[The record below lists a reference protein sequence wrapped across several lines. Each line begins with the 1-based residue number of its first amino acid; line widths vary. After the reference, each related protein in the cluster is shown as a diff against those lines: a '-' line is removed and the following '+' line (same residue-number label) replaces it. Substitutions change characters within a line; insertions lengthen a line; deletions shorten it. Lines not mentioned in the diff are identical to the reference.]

1 MIGFIYR
8 ILCVPTNESYIG
20 QTIDINRRK
29 NKHFSTLRNNKHENP
44 KLQNAWNKY
53 GEKNFSF
60 EFWTFD
66 NVTPEQLDEL
76 ECEYI
81 EKYNSLAN
89 GFNLVPGG
97 GFLPNKQKIKD
108 EDIITALCY
117 LEKFGDGYGK
127 TIEEFFNWSKGTF
140 SNLKTKNSYL
150 SAKEKFT
157 FLTDEEKEKR
167 INAIKNQIEQ
177 LRLERQLKQGGCEQA
192 YKLEAKDFNFAFA
205 AQELNFNYTQ
215 VANYLKIKPATVKD
229 WFSHRSRKKEY
240 NNYLQLNESDKEILF
255 KKVKEA
261 NLITYDCK
269 RSLKY
274 NEEDILN
281 YLCYKKIFN
290 GLDSSIQNLFG
301 WSEGTCYNIR
311 KPGRYKTIKAKFET
325 LPEEEVQHR
334 ANLVNSAVLK
344 SRN

>member
-8 ILCVPTNESYIG
+8 ILCIPTGKSYIG

-29 NKHFSTLRNNKHENP
+29 HEHFSTLRRNKHENP
-44 KLQNAWNKY
+44 KLQKAWNKY
-53 GEKNFSF
+53 GEENFSF
-60 EFWTFD
+60 EFWAFD
-66 NVTPEQLDEL
+66 NITPEQLDNL

-81 EKYNSLAN
+81 EKYNSLEK

-97 GFLPNKQKIKD
+97 GFLPNRQKIKD

-140 SNLKTKNSYL
+140 SSLKTKNSYL
-150 SAKEKFT
+150 AAKEKFAV
-157 FLTDEEKEKR
+157 LTKEEKENR
-167 INAIKNQIEQ
+167 IEITKDKIEQ
-177 LRLERQLKQGGCEQA
+177 LKLKRQLRQGGCEQA
-192 YKLEAKDFNFAFA
+192 YKLKDEDFNFAFA
-205 AQELNFNYTQ
+205 AQELHFNYTQ
-215 VANYLKIKPATVKD
+215 VANYLKIKPSAVKD
-229 WFSHRSRKKEY
+229 WFSHKSRKKEY
-240 NNYLQLNESDKEILF
+240 DNYLQLNENDKKTLF

-261 NLITYDCK
+261 NLTAYDCK
-269 RSLKY
+269 RGLKY

-290 GLDSSIQNLFG
+290 GQDSLVQNLFG
-301 WSEGTCYNIR
+301 WAEGTCYNIR
-311 KPGRYKTIKAKFET
+311 KPGRYKTIKARFEV
-325 LPEEEVQHR
+325 LPEEEIQYR

>member
-8 ILCVPTNESYIG
+8 ILCIPTGKSYIG

-29 NKHFSTLRNNKHENP
+29 HEHFSTLRRNKHENP
-44 KLQNAWNKY
+44 KLQKAWNKY
-53 GEKNFSF
+53 GEENFSF
-60 EFWTFD
+60 EFWAFD
-66 NVTPEQLDEL
+66 NITPEQLDNL

-81 EKYNSLAN
+81 EKYNSLEK

-97 GFLPNKQKIKD
+97 GFLPNRQKIKD

-140 SNLKTKNSYL
+140 SSLKTKNSYL
-150 SAKEKFT
+150 AAKEKFAV
-157 FLTDEEKEKR
+157 LTKEEKENR
-167 INAIKNQIEQ
+167 IEITKDKIEQ
-177 LRLERQLKQGGCEQA
+177 LKLKRQLRQGGCEQA
-192 YKLEAKDFNFAFA
+192 YKLKDEDFNFAFA
-205 AQELNFNYTQ
+205 AQELHFNYTQ
-215 VANYLKIKPATVKD
+215 VANYLKIKPSAVKD
-229 WFSHRSRKKEY
+229 WFSHKSRKKEY
-240 NNYLQLNESDKEILF
+240 DNYLQLNENDKETLF

-261 NLITYDCK
+261 NLTAYDCK
-269 RSLKY
+269 RGLKY

-290 GLDSSIQNLFG
+290 GQDSLVQNLFG
-301 WSEGTCYNIR
+301 WAEGTCYNIR
-311 KPGRYKTIKAKFET
+311 KPGRYKTIKARFEV
-325 LPEEEVQHR
+325 LPEEEIQYR

>member
-8 ILCVPTNESYIG
+8 ILCIPTNESYIG

-53 GEKNFSF
+53 GEENFSF

-66 NVTPEQLDEL
+66 NITPERLNKL

-81 EKYNSLAN
+81 EKYNSLAS

-290 GLDSSIQNLFG
+290 GLDSLIQNLFG

-311 KPGRYKTIKAKFET
+311 KPGRYKTIKAKFEA
-325 LPEEEVQHR
+325 LPEEEIQYR

>member
-8 ILCVPTNESYIG
+8 ILCVPTGESYIG

-29 NKHFSTLRNNKHENP
+29 NKHFSTLRGNKHENS

-53 GEKNFSF
+53 GEENFSF

-66 NVTPEQLDEL
+66 NITPERLNDL

-81 EKYNSLAN
+81 EKYNSLEK

-97 GFLPNKQKIKD
+97 GFLPNRQRIKE

-117 LEKFGDGYGK
+117 LETFEDGYGK

-150 SAKEKFT
+150 AAKEKFAS
-157 FLTDEEKEKR
+157 LTAKEKEDR
-167 INAIKNQIEQ
+167 INAIKIQIEE
-177 LRLERQLKQGGCEQA
+177 LKLKRQLKQGGCEQA
-192 YKLEAKDFNFAFA
+192 YKLKTEDFNFAFA
-205 AQELNFNYTQ
+205 AQELHFNYTQ
-215 VANYLKIKPATVKD
+215 VANYLKIKPTTVKD

-240 NNYLQLNESDKEILF
+240 NNYLQLNENDKEILF
-255 KKVKEA
+255 KKVKEV
-261 NLITYDCK
+261 NLTTYDCK
-269 RSLKY
+269 RGLKY
-274 NEEDILN
+274 NEEDILD
-281 YLCYKKIFN
+281 YLCYKKIFD
-290 GLDSSIQNLFG
+290 GSDSSVQNLFG
-301 WSEGTCYNIR
+301 WAEGTCYNIR
-311 KPGRYKTIKAKFET
+311 KPSRYKTIKAKFEA
-325 LPEEEVQHR
+325 LSKEEIQYR
-334 ANLVNSAVLK
+334 ANFINSAVLK

>member
-20 QTIDINRRK
+20 QTVDINRRK
-29 NKHFSTLRNNKHENP
+29 NKHFGTLRGNKHENP

-53 GEKNFSF
+53 GEENFSF

-66 NVTPEQLDEL
+66 NITSEQLDNL

-81 EKYNSLAN
+81 EKYNSLEK

-97 GFLPNKQKIKD
+97 GFLPSKQKIKD
-108 EDIITALCY
+108 EDIVTALCY

-150 SAKEKFT
+150 AAKEKFAI
-157 FLTDEEKEKR
+157 LTNKEKENR
-167 INAIKNQIEQ
+167 IKITKDEIEQ
-177 LRLERQLKQGGCEQA
+177 LKLKRQLKQGGCEQA
-192 YKLEAKDFNFAFA
+192 YKLKTEDFNFAFA

-215 VANYLKIKPATVKD
+215 VANYLKIKPSTVKD
-229 WFSHRSRKKEY
+229 WFNHRSRKKEY

-261 NLITYDCK
+261 NLIVYDCK

-290 GLDSSIQNLFG
+290 GLDSLIQNLFG
-301 WSEGTCYNIR
+301 WAEGTCYNIR
-311 KPGRYKTIKAKFET
+311 KPDRYKTIKAKFEV
-325 LPEEEVQHR
+325 LPKEEIQYR

>member
-8 ILCVPTNESYIG
+8 ILCIPTGKSYIG

-29 NKHFSTLRNNKHENP
+29 HEHFSTLRRNKHENP
-44 KLQNAWNKY
+44 KLQKAWNKY
-53 GEKNFSF
+53 GEENFSF
-60 EFWTFD
+60 EFWAFD
-66 NVTPEQLDEL
+66 NITPEQLDNL

-81 EKYNSLAN
+81 EKYNSLEK

-97 GFLPNKQKIKD
+97 GFLPNRQKIKD

-140 SNLKTKNSYL
+140 SSLKTKNSYL
-150 SAKEKFT
+150 AAKEKFAV
-157 FLTDEEKEKR
+157 LTKEEKENR
-167 INAIKNQIEQ
+167 IEITKDKIEQ
-177 LRLERQLKQGGCEQA
+177 LKLKRQLRQGGCEQA
-192 YKLEAKDFNFAFA
+192 YKLKDEDFNFAFA
-205 AQELNFNYTQ
+205 AQELHFNYTQ
-215 VANYLKIKPATVKD
+215 VANYLKIKPTTVKD
-229 WFSHRSRKKEY
+229 WFNHSSRKKEY
-240 NNYLQLNESDKEILF
+240 NNYLQLNENDKETLF

-261 NLITYDCK
+261 NLTIYDSK
-269 RSLKY
+269 RGLKY

-290 GLDSSIQNLFG
+290 GQDSLVQNLFG
-301 WSEGTCYNIR
+301 WADGTCYNIR
-311 KPGRYKTIKAKFET
+311 KPGRYKTIKARFEV
-325 LPEEEVQHR
+325 LPEEEIQYR
-334 ANLVNSAVLK
+334 ANLINSAVLK